1 MKFFYVKNCSENL
14 IQFFSFFFSQFF
26 SGVFVL
32 HKKKDRPPNRGRG
45 NFSGDDR
52 NFDRS
57 GGGGGGGQ
65 RGDYNDRGGN
75 QNRDGG
81 ERYNNFNRRGGGG
94 QDRDRR
100 DNNSHPNDRQPVTP
114 SVTAIGK

>member
-57 GGGGGGGQ
+57 GGGGGGQ